1 MLQYL
6 HLIKVLFFIILL
18 SCNSKSKKVDIE
30 DKILQSKSIFRNKLK
45 SNNLKDLYYIKV
57 DTFNQYFYSYL
68 YKNENLID
76 KQNHRIIINT
86 LKYKNLQYATLSN
99 DTSSNTDFHE
109 SFSLK
114 LNDTIYNLSKLYKYF
129 GGMCG
134 PPKLF
139 KNKTNLDFVLDF
151 VCNGGVQNF
160 VYFKVDNLQSNKIQI
175 DLMNIYTIELPKNY
189 DLPVN
194 KDTSKV
200 LYVNYISTSPK
211 ILFSDTFEIINLTD
225 INTKS
230 YYLESTKSWNF
241 TKLNQEEKFILY
253 LDSINSVAPLL

>member
-1 MLQYL
+1 MNVKFFFPLS
-6 HLIKVLFFIILL
+6 LIFLL
-18 SCNSKSKKVDIE
+18 SNCTHIV
-30 DKILQSKSIFRNKLK
+30 
-45 SNNLKDLYYIKV
+45 
-57 DTFNQYFYSYL
+57 
-68 YKNENLID
+68 KNENLID

-139 KNKTNLDFVLDF
+139 KNETNLDFVLDF

-160 VYFKVDNLQSNKIQI
+160 VYFKVDIIKNNKISVN
-175 DLMNIYTIELPKNY
+175 LKGFYTIEINKFF

-194 KDTSKV
+194 RDTSKFMTAN
-200 LYVNYISTSPK
+200 YVNASAEV
-211 ILFSDTFEIINLTD
+211 LFLDTFKIRESPNNNFIN
-225 INTKS
+225 
-230 YYLESTKSWNF
+230 YYLESIKSWNF